1 MDQISKIWPKWH
13 TVELIGRGACG
24 EVYKVKREELGETF
38 YSAVKVIQIP
48 RDDSEVREFLSE
60 GQTSQ
65 SIRFYYES
73 IAKGLMNEIKVLE
86 QLKSAGNVV
95 NIEEFEI
102 LEKEDGIGWDVYIR
116 MELLQNLNEY
126 RQGRQMHWQE
136 VEKLGMDICRALEYC
151 EQCRIIHRDIKPSN
165 IFVDNYGNFK
175 LGDFGIARQ
184 LEKTQSTLSQKG
196 TEMYMAPEVRFGDR
210 KSSYNVDLYSLGLVM
225 YRLLNRNKMP
235 FEPLDRDMLTYQ
247 DKEEALSR
255 RLRGDRLPLPAD
267 APAGLGQIIIRACE
281 ADRDKRY
288 QRASEMYADLAKWQR
303 REAEDA
309 EAEERKRAET
319 VPAAAPSG
327 YSSGKDELEEETVSA
342 FRFESVKSPIAG
354 KEAAKES
361 ERKEDAEE
369 PKQRETAEVAEREKQ
384 TDTAEEP
391 HKSSPG
397 EMTKEAA
404 EEAPGKA
411 PQEAAE
417 TTPEDMR
424 KGDEKAEDTPL
435 PVRGKRR
442 FSEKAAWGILAGG
455 VAAGILCAVWNSGL
469 CGFLVNMGIFSYM
482 KEHGA
487 GASVFMIAVATG
499 IVLGAVL
506 AGRKGLRAGNVVCM
520 LCGGMVGF
528 ITPGVVMEF
537 IRYLFHDSTMY
548 DSTMYDLSGYL
559 LIIGIINLLAAAAA
573 CAGAVIGAGLFRSAA
588 ESLCE
593 IVTKRPVPPIC
604 KRKMG
609 ITTAKAGLIVLLILS
624 VGNLLLLEGIQ
635 DALMYTNFISYEMH
649 LTTEVFASVLIVLL
663 VVSIVMA
670 AGIITV
676 WGKKAKSGIYFC
688 AVAGYFVCYLLVAGS
703 MGYILYFNLLM
714 DWDRAGS
721 LSYHLIPSLAA
732 TAACVFSN
740 RCAKRLYRG

>member
-1 MDQISKIWPKWH
+1 MDQINKIWPKWH
-13 TVELIGRGACG
+13 TVELIGRGAFG

-38 YSAVKVIQIP
+38 YSAVKVIRIP
-48 RDDSEVREFLSE
+48 RDDGEVREFLSE

-116 MELLQNLNEY
+116 MELLRNLNEY
-126 RQGRQMHWQE
+126 RQGRQMRWQE
-136 VEKLGMDICRALEYC
+136 VEKLGMDICKALEYC

-210 KSSYNVDLYSLGLVM
+210 KSSYNVDIYSLGLVM

-247 DKEEALSR
+247 DREEALSR

-267 APAGLGQIIIRACE
+267 APTGLGQIIIRACE
-281 ADRDKRY
+281 AERDRRY
-288 QRASEMYADLAKWQR
+288 QRASEMYEDLVKWQR
-303 REAEDA
+303 RKAEEAEP
-309 EAEERKRAET
+309 EERKRAGT
-319 VPAAAPSG
+319 VPAASLSG
-327 YSSGKDELEEETVSA
+327 YSSGKDEAEEETVSA
-342 FRFESVKSPIAG
+342 FRFERVKSPIAG

-361 ERKEDAEE
+361 EQRAATEE
-369 PKQRETAEVAEREKQ
+369 PKQEKQ
-384 TDTAEEP
+384 TDTAEEI

-397 EMTKEAA
+397 KMQKEAA
-404 EEAPGKA
+404 EDAPGEA
-411 PQEAAE
+411 PQEVEE

-424 KGDEKAEDTPL
+424 KGEEMAEDTPL
-435 PVRGKRR
+435 PVRGRRR

-537 IRYLFHDSTMY
+537 IRDLFYDSTMY
-548 DSTMYDLSGYL
+548 DSSGYL
-559 LIIGIINLLAAAAA
+559 LIIGIINLLAAASA

-635 DALMYTNFISYEMH
+635 DVLMYTNFVSYEMYS
-649 LTTEVFASVLIVLL
+649 TTEVFASVLIVLL

-670 AGIITV
+670 VGIITV

-688 AVAGYFVCYLLVAGS
+688 AVAGYIVCYLLAAGS
-703 MGYILYFNLLM
+703 MGHTLYFNLLM

-721 LSYHLIPSLAA
+721 LSFHLIPSLAA
-732 TAACVFSN
+732 TAAGIFAS
-740 RCAKRLYRG
+740 RCARRLYRG

>member
-1 MDQISKIWPKWH
+1 MDSINQIWPKWH
-13 TVELIGRGACG
+13 TVELIGRGAFG

-102 LEKEDGIGWDVYIR
+102 LEKEDGIGWDAYIR

-126 RQGRQMHWQE
+126 RQGRQMRWQE
-136 VEKLGMDICRALEYC
+136 VEKLGMDICKALEYC

-255 RLRGDRLPLPAD
+255 RLRGDRLPLPAE

-288 QRASEMYADLAKWQR
+288 QRASKMYEDLAKWQR

-309 EAEERKRAET
+309 EPEERKRAGT

-327 YSSGKDELEEETVSA
+327 YSRGKDEPEEETVSA
-342 FRFESVKSPIAG
+342 FRFESVKSPTAG
-354 KEAAKES
+354 KES

-369 PKQRETAEVAEREKQ
+369 PKQRETAEVPEREKQ
-384 TDTAEEP
+384 TDTAEDI
-391 HKSSPG
+391 HKAPPE
-397 EMTKEAA
+397 EMRKEAA

-411 PQEAAE
+411 PQEVSE

-435 PVRGKRR
+435 PMQGKRR

-455 VAAGILCAVWNSGL
+455 TAAGILCAVWNSGL
-469 CGFLVNMGIFSYM
+469 CSFLVNMGIFSYM

-487 GASVFMIAVATG
+487 GASVFMITVAAG

-537 IRYLFHDSTMY
+537 IRYLFYNSSMY
-548 DSTMYDLSGYL
+548 DSSGYL

-593 IVTKRPVPPIC
+593 IVTKRLVPPIC

-609 ITTAKAGLIVLLILS
+609 ITTAKAGLTVLLILS

-635 DALMYTNFISYEMH
+635 DALMYTNFVSYEMH
-649 LTTEVFASVLIVLL
+649 LTTEVTVSVLIVLL
-663 VVSIVMA
+663 VLSIVMA
-670 AGIITV
+670 VGIITV
-676 WGKKAKSGIYFC
+676 WGKKARLGIYFC
-688 AVAGYFVCYLLVAGS
+688 AVAGYIVCYLLAAGS
-703 MGYILYFNLLM
+703 MGHTLYFNLLM

-721 LSYHLIPSLAA
+721 LSFHLIPSLAA
-732 TAACVFSN
+732 TAAGIFASH
-740 RCAKRLYRG
+740 CARRLYMDR

>member
-1 MDQISKIWPKWH
+1 MDSINQIWPKWH
-13 TVELIGRGACG
+13 TVELIGRGAFG

-102 LEKEDGIGWDVYIR
+102 LEKEDGIGWDAYIR

-136 VEKLGMDICRALEYC
+136 VEKLGMDICKALEYC

-267 APAGLGQIIIRACE
+267 APSGLGQIIIRACE

-288 QRASEMYADLAKWQR
+288 QRASEMYEDLAKWQR
-303 REAEDA
+303 RKEEDA
-309 EAEERKRAET
+309 EPEERKRAGT
-319 VPAAAPSG
+319 VPAAAPSR
-327 YSSGKDELEEETVSA
+327 YSSGKDEPEEETVSA

-361 ERKEDAEE
+361 ER
-369 PKQRETAEVAEREKQ
+369 REAAEVAERRE
-384 TDTAEEP
+384 TAEEP
-391 HKSSPG
+391 EREKQTHTAEEIHKAAPG
-397 EMTKEAA
+397 EMPKEEA
-404 EEAPGKA
+404 EEAPGEA

-424 KGDEKAEDTPL
+424 KGDENAEDTPL
-435 PVRGKRR
+435 PVQGKRR

-455 VAAGILCAVWNSGL
+455 TAAGILCAVRNVNVYH
-469 CGFLVNMGIFSYM
+469 FLMYMGIFPYDTSGIAARVNGM
-482 KEHGA
+482 IVCIIAVTVGMGA
-487 GASVFMIAVATG
+487 GA
-499 IVLGAVL
+499 LL
-506 AGRKGLRAGNVVCM
+506 AGKKGKRAGAVVCM
-520 LCGGMVGF
+520 LCGGLIGF
-528 ITPGVVMEF
+528 FTVGVV
-537 IRYLFHDSTMY
+537 S
-548 DSTMYDLSGYL
+548 DLAGTIVSAAVSGEDML
-559 LIIGIINLLAAAAA
+559 SQIVRLWNLVSAIAA
-573 CAGAVIGAGLFRSAA
+573 CLAVIFGGKFFQKAA

-593 IVTKRPVPPIC
+593 NVTKRPVPLII
-604 KRKMG
+604 KRRMG
-609 ITTAKAGLIVLLILS
+609 IKTAKAGLICLLAASL
-624 VGNLLLLEGIQ
+624 GNLFLIDFIELGLIPVATDLGI
-635 DALMYTNFISYEMH
+635 F
-649 LTTEVFASVLIVLL
+649 LIVLIL
-663 VVSIVMA
+663 TPIAVMGT
-670 AGIITV
+670 GILFV
-676 WGKKAKSGIYFC
+676 WKRKAKSGIYFTVAAGC
-688 AVAGYFVCYLLVAGS
+688 IAVYLLSVGLFEAILSDVVYLSAYGLRSYNLLSIMIPCVIASVAGIFIS
-703 MGYILYFNLLM
+703 
-714 DWDRAGS
+714 
-721 LSYHLIPSLAA
+721 H
-732 TAACVFSN
+732 
-740 RCAKRLYRG
+740 CARRLYMDR

>member
-1 MDQISKIWPKWH
+1 MDQINKIWPKWH
-13 TVELIGRGACG
+13 TVELIGRGAFG

-38 YSAVKVIQIP
+38 YSAVKVIRIP
-48 RDDSEVREFLSE
+48 RDDGEVREFLSE

-102 LEKEDGIGWDVYIR
+102 LEKEDGIGWDAYIR

-136 VEKLGMDICRALEYC
+136 VEKLGMDICKALEYC

-267 APAGLGQIIIRACE
+267 APSGLGQIIIRACE

-288 QRASEMYADLAKWQR
+288 QRASEMYEDLAKWQR
-303 REAEDA
+303 REAE
-309 EAEERKRAET
+309 EAEPKERKRAET
-319 VPAAAPSG
+319 VPAVAPPG
-327 YSSGKDELEEETVSA
+327 YSSGKDEPEEETVSA

-361 ERKEDAEE
+361 ERKEAAEV
-369 PKQRETAEVAEREKQ
+369 PKQRETAEVPER
-384 TDTAEEP
+384 
-391 HKSSPG
+391 
-397 EMTKEAA
+397 
-404 EEAPGKA
+404 
-411 PQEAAE
+411 
-417 TTPEDMR
+417 
-424 KGDEKAEDTPL
+424 DEKAEDTPL
-435 PVRGKRR
+435 PVQGKRR
-442 FSEKAAWGILAGG
+442 FSEKAAWGILTGG
-455 VAAGILCAVWNSGL
+455 AAAGVLCAVWNSGL
-469 CGFLVNMGIFSYM
+469 CEFLVNMGILSYTD
-482 KEHGA
+482 GY
-487 GASVFMIAVATG
+487 GPSASVFMIAVVAG
-499 IVLGAVL
+499 MILGAVL
-506 AGRKGLRAGNVVCM
+506 AGRKGLRAGTVICM
-520 LCGGMVGF
+520 LCGGMIGF
-528 ITPGVVMEF
+528 IALGVVMEF
-537 IRYLFHDSTMY
+537 INRVIYYSYILPYGSIYSPIMGIV
-548 DSTMYDLSGYL
+548 DLLMAS
-559 LIIGIINLLAAAAA
+559 AAS
-573 CAGAVIGAGLFRSAA
+573 AGAVFGAGLFRSAA

-609 ITTAKAGLIVLLILS
+609 ITTAKAGLLVLLILS
-624 VGNLLLLEGIQ
+624 AGNLLLIEGIQ
-635 DALMYTNFISYEMH
+635 DILMYTDFVSYGMH
-649 LTTEVFASVLIVLL
+649 STTEVFASVLIVLL
-663 VVSIVMA
+663 VVSIVIA
-670 AGIITV
+670 VGIIIV
-676 WGKKAKSGIYFC
+676 WEKKARSGIYLC
-688 AVAGYFVCYLLVAGS
+688 AAAGYIACYLLSAGF
-703 MGYILYFNLLM
+703 MGVDPANFSWLLADLHRTYNFMFNM
-714 DWDRAGS
+714 
-721 LSYHLIPSLAA
+721 IPSLAA
-732 TAACVFSN
+732 TAAGIFAS
-740 RCAKRLYRG
+740 RCARRLYRG

>member
-1 MDQISKIWPKWH
+1 MDSINQIWPKWH
-13 TVELIGRGACG
+13 TVELIGRGAFG

-102 LEKEDGIGWDVYIR
+102 LEKEDGIGWDAYIR
-116 MELLQNLNEY
+116 MELLRNLNEY

-136 VEKLGMDICRALEYC
+136 VEKLGMNICKALEYC

-303 REAEDA
+303 REAE
-309 EAEERKRAET
+309 EAEPKERKRAET
-319 VPAAAPSG
+319 VPAAAPPG
-327 YSSGKDELEEETVSA
+327 YSSGKDEPEEETVSA

-369 PKQRETAEVAEREKQ
+369 PKQRETAEVPER
-384 TDTAEEP
+384 
-391 HKSSPG
+391 
-397 EMTKEAA
+397 
-404 EEAPGKA
+404 
-411 PQEAAE
+411 
-417 TTPEDMR
+417 
-424 KGDEKAEDTPL
+424 DEKAEDTPL
-435 PVRGKRR
+435 PVQGKRR

-455 VAAGILCAVWNSGL
+455 VAAGILCAVRNVNVYH
-469 CGFLVNMGIFSYM
+469 FLTYMGIFSYDTSGIAARVNGM
-482 KEHGA
+482 IVFIIAVTVGMGA
-487 GASVFMIAVATG
+487 GA
-499 IVLGAVL
+499 LL
-506 AGRKGLRAGNVVCM
+506 AGKKGLRAAAVVCM
-520 LCGGMVGF
+520 LCGGLIGF
-528 ITPGVVMEF
+528 FTVGVVSDLAGGIVSAAVSEDM
-537 IRYLFHDSTMY
+537 LFQIVR
-548 DSTMYDLSGYL
+548 LW
-559 LIIGIINLLAAAAA
+559 NLVSAIAACLAAVF
-573 CAGAVIGAGLFRSAA
+573 GGRLFRKAA

-593 IVTKRPVPPIC
+593 KVTKRPVPLIIK
-604 KRKMG
+604 KRMG
-609 ITTAKAGLIVLLILS
+609 IKTAKAGLICLLAAS
-624 VGNLLLLEGIQ
+624 VGNLVLIDFIELGLIPVATDLGI
-635 DALMYTNFISYEMH
+635 F
-649 LTTEVFASVLIVLL
+649 LIVLIL
-663 VVSIVMA
+663 TPIAVMGT
-670 AGIITV
+670 GILFV
-676 WGKKAKSGIYFC
+676 WKRKAKSGIYFTVAAGC
-688 AVAGYFVCYLLVAGS
+688 IAVYLLSVGLFRAILSDVVYSSAYGLRSYNLLSITIPCLIASVAG
-703 MGYILYFNLLM
+703 
-714 DWDRAGS
+714 
-721 LSYHLIPSLAA
+721 
-732 TAACVFSN
+732 VFISH
-740 RCAKRLYRG
+740 CARRLYMDR

>member
-1 MDQISKIWPKWH
+1 MDQINKIWPKWH
-13 TVELIGRGACG
+13 TVELIGRGAFG

-38 YSAVKVIQIP
+38 YSAVKVIRIP
-48 RDDSEVREFLSE
+48 RDDGEVREFLSE

-116 MELLQNLNEY
+116 MELLRNLNEY

-136 VEKLGMDICRALEYC
+136 VEKLGMDICKALEYC

-288 QRASEMYADLAKWQR
+288 QRASEMYEDLAKWQR
-303 REAEDA
+303 RKAEEAEP
-309 EAEERKRAET
+309 EERKRAET
-319 VPAAAPSG
+319 VPAVAPPG
-327 YSSGKDELEEETVSA
+327 YSSGKDEPEEETVSA

-361 ERKEDAEE
+361 ERKEA
-369 PKQRETAEVAEREKQ
+369 AEVPEREKQ
-384 TDTAEEP
+384 TDTAEEI
-391 HKSSPG
+391 HKASSR
-397 EMTKEAA
+397 EMPKEAA
-404 EEAPGKA
+404 EEAPGEA

-424 KGDEKAEDTPL
+424 KGDEKAEGTPL
-435 PVRGKRR
+435 PVQGKRR

-455 VAAGILCAVWNSGL
+455 VAAGILCTVRNVNVYH
-469 CGFLVNMGIFSYM
+469 FLTYMGIFSYDTSGIAARVNGM
-482 KEHGA
+482 IVFIIAVTVGMGA
-487 GASVFMIAVATG
+487 GALLAGKKGKRA
-499 IVLGAVL
+499 GAV
-506 AGRKGLRAGNVVCM
+506 VCI
-520 LCGGMVGF
+520 LCGGLIGSFTV
-528 ITPGVVMEF
+528 GVV
-537 IRYLFHDSTMY
+537 S
-548 DSTMYDLSGYL
+548 DLAGTIVSAAVSGGGMSL
-559 LIIGIINLLAAAAA
+559 PIVRLWNLVSAIAA
-573 CAGAVIGAGLFRSAA
+573 CSAAVFGGRLFRKAA

-593 IVTKRPVPPIC
+593 NVTKRPVPLII
-604 KRKMG
+604 KRRMG
-609 ITTAKAGLIVLLILS
+609 IKMAKAGLICLLAAS
-624 VGNLLLLEGIQ
+624 VGNLFLIDFIELGLIPVAPDLGI
-635 DALMYTNFISYEMH
+635 F
-649 LTTEVFASVLIVLL
+649 LIVLIL
-663 VVSIVMA
+663 TPIAVM
-670 AGIITV
+670 GIGILFV
-676 WGKKAKSGIYFC
+676 WKRKAKSGIYFTVTAGC
-688 AVAGYFVCYLLVAGS
+688 IAVYLLSVGLFEAILGDVVYLSAYGPRSYNLLSIMIPCVIASVAG
-703 MGYILYFNLLM
+703 
-714 DWDRAGS
+714 
-721 LSYHLIPSLAA
+721 
-732 TAACVFSN
+732 VFISH
-740 RCAKRLYRG
+740 CARRLYMDR

>member
-1 MDQISKIWPKWH
+1 MDQINKIWPKWH
-13 TVELIGRGACG
+13 TVELIGRGAFG

-38 YSAVKVIQIP
+38 YSAVKVIRIP
-48 RDDSEVREFLSE
+48 RDDGEVREFLSE

-116 MELLQNLNEY
+116 MELLRNLNEY

-136 VEKLGMDICRALEYC
+136 VEKLGMDICKALEYC

-210 KSSYNVDLYSLGLVM
+210 KSSYNVDIYSLGLVM

-247 DKEEALSR
+247 DREEALSR

-281 ADRDKRY
+281 AERDRRY
-288 QRASEMYADLAKWQR
+288 QRASEMYEDLVKWQR
-303 REAEDA
+303 RKVEDA
-309 EAEERKRAET
+309 GLEEREEM

-327 YSSGKDELEEETVSA
+327 YSRGKDEAEEETVSA
-342 FRFESVKSPIAG
+342 FRFERVKSPIAG

-361 ERKEDAEE
+361 EQRAATEE
-369 PKQRETAEVAEREKQ
+369 PKQEKQ
-384 TDTAEEP
+384 TDTAEEI

-397 EMTKEAA
+397 EMPKEAA
-404 EEAPGKA
+404 EDAPWKA
-411 PQEAAE
+411 PQEVAE

-424 KGDEKAEDTPL
+424 KGDEMTEDTPL
-435 PVRGKRR
+435 PMQGKRR
-442 FSEKAAWGILAGG
+442 FSEKAAWGILTGG
-455 VAAGILCAVWNSGL
+455 AAAGVLCAVWNSGL
-469 CGFLVNMGIFSYM
+469 CEFLVNMGILSYTD
-482 KEHGA
+482 GY
-487 GASVFMIAVATG
+487 GPSASVFMIAVVAG
-499 IVLGAVL
+499 MILGAVL
-506 AGRKGLRAGNVVCM
+506 AGRKGLRAGTVICM
-520 LCGGMVGF
+520 LCGGMIGF
-528 ITPGVVMEF
+528 IALGVVMEF
-537 IRYLFHDSTMY
+537 INRVIYYSYILPYGSIDSPIMGIV
-548 DSTMYDLSGYL
+548 DLLMAS
-559 LIIGIINLLAAAAA
+559 AAS
-573 CAGAVIGAGLFRSAA
+573 AGAVFGAGLFRSAA

-609 ITTAKAGLIVLLILS
+609 ITTAKAGLLVLLILS
-624 VGNLLLLEGIQ
+624 AGNLLLIEGIQ
-635 DALMYTNFISYEMH
+635 DILMYTDFVSYEMH
-649 LTTEVFASVLIVLL
+649 STTEVFASVLIVLL
-663 VVSIVMA
+663 VVSIVIA
-670 AGIITV
+670 VGIIIV
-676 WGKKAKSGIYFC
+676 WEKKARSGIYLC
-688 AVAGYFVCYLLVAGS
+688 AAAGYIACYLLSAGF
-703 MGYILYFNLLM
+703 MGVDPANFSWLLADLHRTYNFMFNM
-714 DWDRAGS
+714 
-721 LSYHLIPSLAA
+721 IPSLAA
-732 TAACVFSN
+732 TAAGIFAS
-740 RCAKRLYRG
+740 RCARRLYRG

>member
-1 MDQISKIWPKWH
+1 MDQINKIWPKWH
-13 TVELIGRGACG
+13 TVELIGRGAFG

-38 YSAVKVIQIP
+38 YSAVKVIRIP
-48 RDDSEVREFLSE
+48 RDDGEVREFLSE

-116 MELLQNLNEY
+116 MELLRNLNEY

-136 VEKLGMDICRALEYC
+136 VEKLGMDICKALEYC

-210 KSSYNVDLYSLGLVM
+210 KSSYNVDIYSLGLVM

-247 DKEEALSR
+247 DREEALSR

-267 APAGLGQIIIRACE
+267 APTGLGQIIIRACE
-281 ADRDKRY
+281 AERDRRY
-288 QRASEMYADLAKWQR
+288 QRASEMYEDLVKWQR
-303 REAEDA
+303 RKAEEAEP
-309 EAEERKRAET
+309 EERKRAGT
-319 VPAAAPSG
+319 VPAASLSG
-327 YSSGKDELEEETVSA
+327 YSSGKDEAEEETVSA
-342 FRFESVKSPIAG
+342 FRFERVKSPIAG

-361 ERKEDAEE
+361 EQRAATEE
-369 PKQRETAEVAEREKQ
+369 PKQEKQ
-384 TDTAEEP
+384 TDTAEEI

-397 EMTKEAA
+397 KMQKEAA
-404 EEAPGKA
+404 EDAPGEA
-411 PQEAAE
+411 PQEVEE

-424 KGDEKAEDTPL
+424 KGEEMAEDTPL

-537 IRYLFHDSTMY
+537 IRYLFYDSTMY
-548 DSTMYDLSGYL
+548 DSSGYL
-559 LIIGIINLLAAAAA
+559 LIIGIINLLAGASA

-635 DALMYTNFISYEMH
+635 DVLMYTNFVSYEMYS
-649 LTTEVFASVLIVLL
+649 TTEVFASVLIVLL

-670 AGIITV
+670 VGIITV

-688 AVAGYFVCYLLVAGS
+688 AVAGYIVCYLLAAGS
-703 MGYILYFNLLM
+703 MGHTLYFNLLM

-721 LSYHLIPSLAA
+721 LSFHLIPSLAA
-732 TAACVFSN
+732 TAAGIFAS
-740 RCAKRLYRG
+740 RCARRLYRG

>member
-1 MDQISKIWPKWH
+1 MDSINQIWPKWH
-13 TVELIGRGACG
+13 TVELIGRGAFG

-116 MELLQNLNEY
+116 MELLRNLNEY

-136 VEKLGMDICRALEYC
+136 VEKLGMDICKALEYC

-210 KSSYNVDLYSLGLVM
+210 KSSYNVDIYSLGLVM

-247 DKEEALSR
+247 DREEALSR
-255 RLRGDRLPLPAD
+255 RLRGDRLPLPAE

-288 QRASEMYADLAKWQR
+288 QRASKMYEDLAKWQR

-309 EAEERKRAET
+309 EPEERKRAGT

-327 YSSGKDELEEETVSA
+327 YSRGKDEPEEETVSA
-342 FRFESVKSPIAG
+342 FRFESVKSPTAG
-354 KEAAKES
+354 KES

-369 PKQRETAEVAEREKQ
+369 PKQRETAEVPEREKQ

-391 HKSSPG
+391 HRLSPE

-404 EEAPGKA
+404 EEALGKA
-411 PQEAAE
+411 PQEVSE

-435 PVRGKRR
+435 PVQGKRR

-455 VAAGILCAVWNSGL
+455 VAAGILCAVRNVNVYH
-469 CGFLVNMGIFSYM
+469 FLTDMGIFSYDTSGIAARVNGM
-482 KEHGA
+482 IVFIIAVTVGMGA
-487 GASVFMIAVATG
+487 GA
-499 IVLGAVL
+499 LL
-506 AGRKGLRAGNVVCM
+506 AGKKGLRAAAVVCM
-520 LCGGMVGF
+520 LCGGLIGF
-528 ITPGVVMEF
+528 FTVGVV
-537 IRYLFHDSTMY
+537 S
-548 DSTMYDLSGYL
+548 DLAG
-559 LIIGIINLLAAAAA
+559 GIVSAAASEDMLFQIVRLWNLVSAIAA
-573 CAGAVIGAGLFRSAA
+573 CLAVVFGGKFFRKAA

-593 IVTKRPVPPIC
+593 KVTKRPVPLIIK
-604 KRKMG
+604 KRMG
-609 ITTAKAGLIVLLILS
+609 IKTAKAGLICLLAAS
-624 VGNLLLLEGIQ
+624 VGNLFLIDSIELGLIPVATDLG
-635 DALMYTNFISYEMH
+635 
-649 LTTEVFASVLIVLL
+649 VFLIVLIL
-663 VVSIVMA
+663 MPIAVMGT
-670 AGIITV
+670 GILFV
-676 WGKKAKSGIYFC
+676 WKRKAKSGIYFTVAAGC
-688 AVAGYFVCYLLVAGS
+688 IAVYLLFVGLFEEILRGVVYSSAYGVRS
-703 MGYILYFNLLM
+703 YNLVYIM
-714 DWDRAGS
+714 
-721 LSYHLIPSLAA
+721 IP
-732 TAACVFSN
+732 CVIASVVGVFISH
-740 RCAKRLYRG
+740 CARRLYMDR